1 MFLSCVLFITNA
13 EYQENFYE
21 TITSFACL
29 VRHGLN
35 DIFQLKAQSSI
46 FTKSLL
52 SLKAEKLALFA
63 TEKREVSSA
72 NSLTLVVTDIEEG
85 H

>member
-1 MFLSCVLFITNA
+1 MFLSCVLFSTNA
-13 EYQENFYE
+13 EYQEVFYE
-21 TITSFACL
+21 KMTSFTCL
-29 VRHGLN
+29 VGHGLN
-35 DIFQLKAQSSI
+35 GIFQLNAQSSI

-72 NSLTLVVTDIEEG
+72 NSLTLVVTDIKEG

>member
-1 MFLSCVLFITNA
+1 MFLSCVLFSTNT

-21 TITSFACL
+21 KIDSFACL
-29 VRHGLN
+29 VGHSLN